1 MAFKM
6 FKKGASGGIVKD
18 AQKALAKRLKTKI
31 KGDGKFGPATEE
43 HIKAFQKKSRLKA
56 DGLLGPKT
64 LAALM
69 PDTADGKNAALKGQ
83 TKLLKK
89 IKSDVSN
96 VRKLK
101 AQYDKELA
109 KLEAGI
115 AKASDDADL
124 GQMMMLQLQATMQ
137 KLQKMMQ
144 MLSQLMKQQHATTQN
159 IIKNI
164 R

>member
-115 AKASDDADL
+115 AKARDDADL
-124 GQMMMLQLQATMQ
+124 GQMMMLQLQASMQ
-137 KLQKMMQ
+137 KTKKIIQSLSA
-144 MLSQLMKQQHATTQN
+144 MLKSFQASINL
-159 IIKNI
+159 IYSNI